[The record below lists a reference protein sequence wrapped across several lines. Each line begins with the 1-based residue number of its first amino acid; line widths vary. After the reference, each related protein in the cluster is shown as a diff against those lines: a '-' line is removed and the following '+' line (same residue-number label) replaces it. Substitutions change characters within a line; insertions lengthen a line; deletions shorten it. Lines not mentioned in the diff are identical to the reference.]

1 MNVASDN
8 PSPHKPKGRS
18 AFSKF
23 IIRGMATLLPAVL
36 TLWLLV
42 IAYGFV
48 RDKIAAPINWGVQEL
63 VLNFTDWPEATDDDY
78 NELFSTNKTD
88 DELVVPERLRLEWD
102 RVDDAKQRQM
112 GLAYS
117 LAFRQQMRLEWAKQ
131 QPEIVMLARRHQLVE
146 GQWKSIAIG
155 KLYPLDLIGLLVAV
169 VLFYFAGVL
178 MSNIVGRRLKNKGEA
193 LVDRVP
199 LIRRV
204 YPAVKQV
211 TDFFFGDSDQQVKFN
226 RVVAVEYPRK
236 GLWSVGL
243 VTGDTMRDIQKRVGA
258 ECLTVFIPS
267 SPTPFTGYVITV
279 PVTDT
284 IDLNLTIEDALKF
297 AVSGGVLVPPSQKI
311 DRNGPRLFPESEAPL
326 DTNGVPP
333 VGTLPAHPSAEPG
346 SAPPTPDPTTE

>member
-1 MNVASDN
+1 MNTVPDI
-8 PSPHKPKGRS
+8 PQTLKPKKRS

-48 RDKIAAPINWGVQEL
+48 RDKIAAPINWGVQEI
-63 VLNFTDWPEATDDDY
+63 VLHFTDWPNATDDDY
-78 NELFSTNKTD
+78 NELFSTANKNSD
-88 DELVVPERLRLEWD
+88 NQLVLPERVRLEWE
-102 RVDDAKQRQM
+102 RVDESNRNRI
-112 GLAYS
+112 GIAYS
-117 LAFRQQMRLEWAKQ
+117 LALRQQMRLNWAKD
-131 QPEIVMLARRHQLVE
+131 QPEIVLLARRHQLVE
-146 GQWKSIAIG
+146 QQWKSIAIG
-155 KLYPLDLIGLLVAV
+155 KLYPLDLIGLLVAI

-211 TDFFFGDSDQQVKFN
+211 TDFFFGDSDQPVKFN

-243 VTGDTMRDIQKRVGA
+243 VTGDTMRGIQDRVGA

-279 PVTDT
+279 PVSDT

-297 AVSGGVLVPPSQKI
+297 AVSGGVLVPMSQKI
-311 DRNGPRLFPESEAPL
+311 RRDDPSLFPDDNPPERTRAPR
-326 DTNGVPP
+326 DT
-333 VGTLPAHPSAEPG
+333 AR
-346 SAPPTPDPTTE
+346 

>member
-1 MNVASDN
+1 MNPA
-8 PSPHKPKGRS
+8 PTHPPAKPKARS

-48 RDKIAAPINWGVQEL
+48 RDKIAAPINWGIQQV
-63 VLNFTDWPEATDDDY
+63 VLNFTDWPIATDDDY
-78 NELFSTNKTD
+78 HELFSLAQKD
-88 DELVVPERLRLEWD
+88 DALVVPQRLMLEWD
-102 RVDDAKQRQM
+102 RVDDETRTRM
-112 GLAYS
+112 GTAYS
-117 LAFRQQMRLEWAKQ
+117 EAMQQHTRLEWAKNQ
-131 QPEIVMLARRHQLVE
+131 SEMVLLARRHQLVE
-146 GQWKSIAIG
+146 TQWKSVAIG
-155 KLYPLDLIGLLVAV
+155 KLYPLDLIGLLVAI

-178 MSNIVGRRLKNKGEA
+178 MSNIVGRRLKNQGEA

-204 YPAVKQV
+204 YPAVKQI
-211 TDFFFGDSDQQVKFN
+211 TDFFFGDSDQAIKFN

-243 VTGDTMRDIQKRVGA
+243 VTGDTMRDIQARVGA

-279 PVTDT
+279 PAADT

-297 AVSGGVLVPPSQKI
+297 AVSGGVLVPASQKI
-311 DRNGPRLFPESEAPL
+311 FRAHSKTPAGHNPLPPGGLSE
-326 DTNGVPP
+326 TS
-333 VGTLPAHPSAEPG
+333 TPSAG
-346 SAPPTPDPTTE
+346 DHADADPA